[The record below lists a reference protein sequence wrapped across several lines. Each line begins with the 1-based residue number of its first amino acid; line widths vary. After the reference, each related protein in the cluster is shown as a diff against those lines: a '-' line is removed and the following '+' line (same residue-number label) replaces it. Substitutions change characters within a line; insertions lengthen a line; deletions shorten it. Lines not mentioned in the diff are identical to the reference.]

1 MQFNKTFPQ
10 RPNNE
15 SDAAWSDLFPEK
27 LGFVQHPKLAQ
38 NVAGIAVFHELHCLV
53 SVLVSQSRRFHV
65 ANDLSEYAA
74 TSILGFCRWEAGR
87 DG

>member
-1 MQFNKTFPQ
+1 
-10 RPNNE
+10 
-15 SDAAWSDLFPEK
+15 
-27 LGFVQHPKLAQ
+27 
-38 NVAGIAVFHELHCLV
+38 LV